1 MQGQPEDKAT
11 PKSKKILPITAV
23 SLCLFLFTR
32 LIPCCLPSTAPDGQ
46 ERDPGQ
52 TGGETTPSCGSVRNY
67 SIRGLSCNKNK
78 RSPSWHLGQR
88 DNLTPSQAPK
98 WGCLH
103 LQGQRP
109 SVSHQRAFQKGT
121 RCCPAHPVPSPLSSV
136 RDHSQ
141 QMQRDWTIHT
151 QRLEVK
157 APEQYVSRVTF
168 SAGKTQHISMQTTV
182 CLVFQL
188 LKQRHL
194 WSELGLVLLPLK
206 ILFSFNFPW
215 ISEIYPQCL
224 LFQLFFIYSTLCLKA
239 WNMNMIWGDIFVY
252 LSPTAS
258 LRLEN

>member
-23 SLCLFLFTR
+23 SLSLFLFTR

-52 TGGETTPSCGSVRNY
+52 TGGKTTPSCGSVRNY

-88 DNLTPSQAPK
+88 DNPTPSQAPK

-103 LQGQRP
+103 LQGQRW
-109 SVSHQRAFQKGT
+109 SVSHQRASQKGT
-121 RCCPAHPVPSPLSSV
+121 QCCPAHPVPSPLSSV

-141 QMQRDWTIHT
+141 KMQRDWTIHT

-182 CLVFQL
+182 CLECFSYLSKGTCDQSWVWFCFFLKSIFHSISLGFLKFIHSAYYFNCSSYIALNALKPGIWTWFRGTSLFIYHQL
-188 LKQRHL
+188 LH
-194 WSELGLVLLPLK
+194 W
-206 ILFSFNFPW
+206 
-215 ISEIYPQCL
+215 
-224 LFQLFFIYSTLCLKA
+224 
-239 WNMNMIWGDIFVY
+239 D
-252 LSPTAS
+252 
-258 LRLEN
+258 